1 MTKIII
7 AGILSAIFSY
17 ILNKVMLSKLGERAL
32 IALIPFIEEM
42 AKTTTA
48 IIFKSSIVGVHI
60 TFGVIEGIYDYI
72 FSSKKIGK
80 WAALASLISHSFFGG
95 ITYVVFERANSIIL
109 GILVSWILHSA
120 WNWFIMEKL

>member
-1 MTKIII
+1 MTNIIF
-7 AGILSAIFSY
+7 AGILSALFSY
-17 ILNKVMLSKLGERAL
+17 ILNKIMLKGLGERAL

-42 AKTTTA
+42 SKTTFA
-48 IIFKSSIVGVHI
+48 IILKSSIIGAHFI
-60 TFGVIEGIYDYI
+60 FGIIEGVYDLI

-95 ITYVVFERANSIIL
+95 VTYVVFERTNTLIL
-109 GILVSWILHSA
+109 SLLVAWIFHSA

>member
-1 MTKIII
+1 MTNLVF

-17 ILNKVMLSKLGERAL
+17 ILNKLMLIKLQERAL

-42 AKTTTA
+42 AKTTFALLFTTS
-48 IIFKSSIVGVHI
+48 IIGVHFV
-60 TFGVIEGIYDYI
+60 FGVIEGIYDLI

-95 ITYVVFERANSIIL
+95 ITYVVFEKTNVIIL
-109 GILVSWILHSA
+109 SILVAWIFHST